1 MYSMRTGIDKLP
13 ESLNTNPA
21 PKDAISLGH
30 VACKIQTSDLASTV
44 RTRA

>member
-1 MYSMRTGIDKLP
+1 LMNTRANGAPHALV
-13 ESLNTNPA
+13 NTNPA